1 VRCGLIACSAISSR
15 KVELL
20 PTMEAE
26 KPQIVEDPNLAAEQ
40 ERAQRSLINN
50 LQTQA
55 QMDTANIMTRFGNS
69 VALANAGM
77 ASAPT
82 GPTATASL
90 LARKSF

>member
-1 VRCGLIACSAISSR
+1 
-15 KVELL
+15 
-20 PTMEAE
+20 
-26 KPQIVEDPNLAAEQ
+26 
-40 ERAQRSLINN
+40 
-50 LQTQA
+50 
-55 QMDTANIMTRFGNS
+55 MDTANIMTRFGNS